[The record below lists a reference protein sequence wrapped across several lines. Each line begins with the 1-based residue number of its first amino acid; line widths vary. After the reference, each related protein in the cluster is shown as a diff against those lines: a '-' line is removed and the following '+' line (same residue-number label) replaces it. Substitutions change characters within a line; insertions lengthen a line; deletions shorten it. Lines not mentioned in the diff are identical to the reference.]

1 MGLTATSSG
10 GSFKSVDPGT
20 YPARCFKVIDLGTQK
35 RDYNGK
41 VSYAHQVMIVWELPT
56 ELIEEGDYA
65 GQPYAVAKFYTLSLH
80 EKANLRKDLEAWRG
94 RGFTEEEL
102 KGFDLHNI
110 IGKSCMV
117 SVIHSDTGKTKVNGV
132 MALVKGMSLPE
143 AINPSVTFD
152 IDKWDVAIFDSFS
165 DGIKEII
172 KRSEEARYKGEKI
185 DRSAEYDEGDPPPF
199 DPDSDIPF

>member
-1 MGLTATSSG
+1 MGLTATTSG
-10 GSFKSVDPGT
+10 TSYKSVPPGT
-20 YPARCFKVIDLGTQK
+20 YSARCFKVIDLGTQK

-56 ELIEEGDYA
+56 ELIEEGEYA

-94 RGFTEEEL
+94 RAFSEEEL

-110 IGKSCMV
+110 IGKPCMV

-132 MALVKGMSLPE
+132 MALVRGMTLHE
-143 AINPSVTFD
+143 AINPSVVFD
-152 IDKWDVAIFDSFS
+152 IDKWDDATFDSFS

-172 KRSEEARYKGEKI
+172 KRSEEARFKGEKI
-185 DRSAEYDEGDPPPF
+185 DRSVEYDEASPSPYDIG
-199 DPDSDIPF
+199 SDIPF